1 MEQLRILTK
10 SIALPESWTLQTY
23 RSQGG
28 YEAVAKALAGLP
40 PDDLIE
46 LVKKSGLRGRGG
58 AGFPTGM
65 KWSFVPKNIPKPTYL
80 VCNADESEPGTFKD
94 RLMIERAPHQILEGM
109 ILASHALRVRTAFIY
124 VRGEMTLG
132 ARRLQEAI
140 DEAYAAGCL
149 GKNLLGTGMDLDII
163 LFVGAG
169 AYICGE
175 ETALLE
181 SLEGKRGQPRLK
193 PPFPATVGLYGC
205 PTVVNN
211 VETLC
216 NLPHIVAHGPEWYTS
231 MGTEKSP
238 GPRLFSVS
246 GHVQRR
252 GVYELPMGVPLRE
265 LIFEHAGGIREGH
278 RFKAVIPGGSSVP
291 ILDESK
297 LDVGMDFESL
307 QQAGSLLGS
316 AGVIVMDETT
326 CMVSAALN
334 LLHFYWHE
342 SCGKCTPCREG
353 TGWFVKTLH
362 RIEEGHGRLEDIDL
376 LLDVLDNIRGKTFCP
391 FGDAAVTPVDSMIK
405 VFRDDFEQHIV
416 KRRCVAAA

>member
-1 MEQLRILTK
+1 MDRLRILTK
-10 SIALPESWTLQTY
+10 SIDLPECWTLTTS
-23 RSQGG
+23 RAQGG
-28 YEAVAKALAGLP
+28 YEAAITAIEQYQ
-40 PDDLIE
+40 PDELIE

-65 KWSFVPKNIPKPTYL
+65 KWSFVPKNAPKPTYL

-94 RLMIERAPHQILEGM
+94 RLLIERTPHQIIEGM
-109 ILASHALRVRTAFIY
+109 IIASHALRVRTAFIY

-132 ARRLQEAI
+132 AGRLQEAI

-205 PTVVNN
+205 PTVINN

-216 NLPHIVAHGPEWYTS
+216 NLPHIVANGAEWYTA
-231 MGTEKSP
+231 MGTERSP

-246 GHVQRR
+246 GHVKRR

-265 LIFEHAGGIREGH
+265 LIFEHAGGMRAEH

-291 ILDESK
+291 VLGAQH

-326 CMVSAALN
+326 CMVAAALN

-362 RIEEGHGRLEDIDL
+362 RIEEGHGRLEDIEL
-376 LLDVLDNIRGKTFCP
+376 LLDVSDNIKGKTFCP
-391 FGDAAVTPVDSMIK
+391 FGDAAVTPVESMIK
-405 VFRDDFEQHIV
+405 LFRDDFEQHIV

>member
-1 MEQLRILTK
+1 MERLHILTK
-10 SIALPESWTLQTY
+10 SIDLPESWTLTSS
-23 RSQGG
+23 RAQGG
-28 YEAVAKALAGLP
+28 YEAAINAIKQYQ
-40 PDDLIE
+40 PDELIE

-65 KWSFVPKNIPKPTYL
+65 KWSFVPKNAPKPTYL

-94 RLMIERAPHQILEGM
+94 RLLIERTPHQIIEGM
-109 ILASHALRVRTAFIY
+109 IIASHALRVRTAFIY
-124 VRGEMTLG
+124 IRGEMTLG
-132 ARRLQEAI
+132 AVRLREAI

-149 GKNLLGTGMDLDII
+149 GKNLLGTGMDLDIL

-205 PTVVNN
+205 PTVINN

-216 NLPHIVAHGPEWYTS
+216 NLPHIVAYGAEWYTA
-231 MGTEKSP
+231 MGTERSP

-246 GHVQRR
+246 GHVKRR

-265 LIFEHAGGIREGH
+265 LIFEHAGGMREGH
-278 RFKAVIPGGSSVP
+278 RVKAVIPGGSSVP
-291 ILDESK
+291 VLGAQH

-326 CMVSAALN
+326 CMVAAALN

-376 LLDVLDNIRGKTFCP
+376 LLDVSDNIKGKTFCP
-391 FGDAAVTPVDSMIK
+391 FGDAAVTPVESMIK
-405 VFRDDFEQHIV
+405 LFRDDFEQHIV

>member
-1 MEQLRILTK
+1 M
-10 SIALPESWTLQTY
+10 Y
-23 RSQGG
+23 RVYGG
-28 YEAVAKALAGLP
+28 YEAAAQAIRDYQ
-40 PDDLIE
+40 PDELIE
-46 LVKKSGLRGRGG
+46 VVKKSGLRGRGG

-65 KWSFVPKNIPKPTYL
+65 KWSFVPKNLSKPTYL

-94 RLMIERAPHQILEGM
+94 RLLIENDPHQILEGM
-109 ILASHALRVRTAFIY
+109 IIASHALRVKTAFIY

-132 ARRLQEAI
+132 AKRLQQAI
-140 DEAYAAGCL
+140 DEAYRGECL
-149 GKNLLGTGMDLDII
+149 GRNLLGTGMDLDIN

-205 PTVVNN
+205 PTVINN

-216 NLPHIVAHGPEWYTS
+216 NLPHIIAHGPEWYTA

-246 GHVQRR
+246 GHVKQR

-265 LIFEHAGGIREGH
+265 LIFEHAGGIRDDH
-278 RFKAVIPGGSSVP
+278 HLKAVIPGGSSVP
-291 ILDESK
+291 VLGEQH

-353 TGWFVKTLH
+353 TGWFVKILH
-362 RIEEGHGRLEDIDL
+362 RIEEGHGRPEDLDL
-376 LLDVLDNIRGKTFCP
+376 LLDVSDNIRGKTFCP
-391 FGDAAVTPVDSMIK
+391 FGDAAVTPVESMIK
-405 VFRDDFEQHIV
+405 LFRDEFAHHV
-416 KRRCVAAA
+416 RRGRCVTAA

>member
-1 MEQLRILTK
+1 MEPLQILTK
-10 SIALPESWTLQTY
+10 SIDLSEPWALKTA
-23 RSQGG
+23 RDQGA
-28 YEAVAKALAGLP
+28 YEAAIKAIKEYQ
-40 PDDLIE
+40 PDELIE

-65 KWSFVPKNIPKPTYL
+65 KWSFVPKNVPKPTYL

-94 RLMIERAPHQILEGM
+94 RLLIERTPHQLIEGM
-109 ILASHALRVRTAFIY
+109 IIASHALRVRTAFIY
-124 VRGEMTLG
+124 VRGEMSLG
-132 ARRLQEAI
+132 ARRLQGAI

-149 GKNLLGTGMDLDII
+149 GKNLLSTGVDLDIL

-205 PTVVNN
+205 PTVINN

-216 NLPHIVAHGPEWYTS
+216 NLPHIVANGAEWYTS

-246 GHVQRR
+246 GHVARR

-265 LIFEHAGGIREGH
+265 LIFEHAGGMREGH
-278 RFKAVIPGGSSVP
+278 RLKAVIPGGSSVP
-291 ILDESK
+291 VLGEQH

-326 CMVSAALN
+326 CMVAAALN

-353 TGWFVKTLH
+353 TGWFVKILH
-362 RIEEGHGRLEDIDL
+362 RIEDGHGRLEDIDL
-376 LLDVLDNIRGKTFCP
+376 LLDVSDNIKGKTFCP
-391 FGDAAVTPVDSMIK
+391 FGDAAVTPVESMIK
-405 VFRDDFEQHIV
+405 LFRDDFEQHIV

>member
-1 MEQLRILTK
+1 MERLHILTK
-10 SIALPESWTLQTY
+10 SIDLPESWTLTSS
-23 RSQGG
+23 RAQGG
-28 YEAVAKALAGLP
+28 YEAAINAIKQYQ
-40 PDDLIE
+40 PDELIE

-65 KWSFVPKNIPKPTYL
+65 KWSFVPKNAPKPTYL

-94 RLMIERAPHQILEGM
+94 RLLIERTPHQIIEGM
-109 ILASHALRVRTAFIY
+109 IIASHALRVRTAFIY
-124 VRGEMTLG
+124 IRGEMTLG
-132 ARRLQEAI
+132 AGRLREAI

-149 GKNLLGTGMDLDII
+149 GKNLLGTGMDLDIL

-205 PTVVNN
+205 PTVINN

-216 NLPHIVAHGPEWYTS
+216 NLPHIVAYGAEWYTA
-231 MGTEKSP
+231 MGTERSP

-246 GHVQRR
+246 GHVKRR

-265 LIFEHAGGIREGH
+265 LIFEHAGGMREGH
-278 RFKAVIPGGSSVP
+278 RVKAVIPGGSSVP
-291 ILDESK
+291 VLGAQH

-326 CMVSAALN
+326 CMVAAALN

-376 LLDVLDNIRGKTFCP
+376 LLDVSDNIKGKTFCP
-391 FGDAAVTPVDSMIK
+391 FGDAAVTPVESMIK
-405 VFRDDFEQHIV
+405 LFRDDFEQHIV

>member
-10 SIALPESWTLQTY
+10 SIDLPESWTLKTY

-28 YEAVAKALAGLP
+28 YEAVVKAITAYQ
-40 PDDLIE
+40 PDEFIE
-46 LVKKSGLRGRGG
+46 LIKKSGLRGRGG

-65 KWSFVPKNIPKPTYL
+65 KWGFVPKDLPKPTYL

-94 RLMIERAPHQILEGM
+94 RLMIERVPHQILEGM
-109 ILASHALRVRTAFIY
+109 IMASHALRVRTAFIY
-124 VRGEMTLG
+124 IRGEMTLG

-216 NLPHIVAHGPEWYTS
+216 NLPHIVAHGAEWYTS

-265 LIFEHAGGIREGH
+265 LIFQHAGGIRDGH
-278 RFKAVIPGGSSVP
+278 QFKAVIPGGSSVP
-291 ILDESK
+291 VLDAAK

-362 RIEEGHGRLEDIDL
+362 RIEAGHGRLEDLDL
-376 LLDVLDNIRGKTFCP
+376 LLDVVDNIRGKTFCP

-405 VFRDDFEQHIV
+405 LFRDDFEQHIV

>member
-1 MEQLRILTK
+1 MEPLQILTK
-10 SIALPESWTLQTY
+10 SIDLSEPWALKTA
-23 RSQGG
+23 RDQGA
-28 YEAVAKALAGLP
+28 YEAAIKAIKEYQ
-40 PDDLIE
+40 PDELIE

-65 KWSFVPKNIPKPTYL
+65 KWSFVPKNVPKPTYL

-94 RLMIERAPHQILEGM
+94 RLLIERTPHQLIEGM
-109 ILASHALRVRTAFIY
+109 IIASHALRVRTAFIY
-124 VRGEMTLG
+124 VRGEMSLG
-132 ARRLQEAI
+132 ARRLQGAI

-149 GKNLLGTGMDLDII
+149 GKNLLSTGVDLDIL

-205 PTVVNN
+205 PTVINN

-216 NLPHIVAHGPEWYTS
+216 NLPHIVANGAEWYTS

-238 GPRLFSVS
+238 GPRLFSVR
-246 GHVQRR
+246 GHVARR

-265 LIFEHAGGIREGH
+265 LIFEHAGGMREGH
-278 RFKAVIPGGSSVP
+278 RLKAVIPGGSSVP
-291 ILDESK
+291 VLGEQH

-326 CMVSAALN
+326 CMVAAALN

-362 RIEEGHGRLEDIDL
+362 RIEDGHGRLEDIDL
-376 LLDVLDNIRGKTFCP
+376 LLDVSDNIKGKTFCP
-391 FGDAAVTPVDSMIK
+391 FGDAAVTPVESMIK
-405 VFRDDFEQHIV
+405 LFRDDFEQHIV

>member
-1 MEQLRILTK
+1 METLRILTK
-10 SIALPESWTLQTY
+10 SIDLPESWTLKTY
-23 RSQGG
+23 RAHGG
-28 YEAVAKALAGLP
+28 YEAAVKAIGEYQ

-65 KWSFVPKNIPKPTYL
+65 KWSFVPKNLPKPTYL

-94 RLMIERAPHQILEGM
+94 RLLIENDPHQILEGM
-109 ILASHALRVRTAFIY
+109 IIASHALRVKTAFIY
-124 VRGEMTLG
+124 IRGEMTLG
-132 ARRLQEAI
+132 AQRLQQAI
-140 DEAYAAGCL
+140 DEAYAGGCL
-149 GKNLLGTGMDLDII
+149 GTDLLGTGMALDII

-205 PTVVNN
+205 PTVINN

-216 NLPHIVAHGPEWYTS
+216 NLPHIVANGPEWYTS

-246 GHVQRR
+246 GHVKRR

-265 LIFEHAGGIREGH
+265 LIFEHAGGIRDGH

-291 ILDESK
+291 VLGEQH

-307 QQAGSLLGS
+307 QRAGSLLGS
-316 AGVIVMDETT
+316 AGVIVMDDTT
-326 CMVSAALN
+326 CMVAAALN

-353 TGWFVKTLH
+353 TGWFVKILH
-362 RIEEGHGRLEDIDL
+362 RIEEGHGRPEDLDL
-376 LLDVLDNIRGKTFCP
+376 LLDVSDNIRGKTFCP
-391 FGDAAVTPVDSMIK
+391 FGDAAVTPVESMIRL
-405 VFRDDFEQHIV
+405 FREEFEQHV
-416 KRRCVAAA
+416 MKGRCVTAA